1 MMKTKLERIAEK
13 SANKPKEVFTSLYH
27 LINEEMLLQC
37 HKELDGSKAVG
48 IDRMSKEEYGK
59 ELESNVKDLVRKLKN
74 KSYRPLPSLR
84 VYIPKGNGKMR
95 PLGIAAYEDK
105 IVQLALKKVLEA
117 VYEPRFLEN
126 MYGFRPRKSC
136 HDAVKSMCRKIVFQ
150 KMNYIVDA
158 DIRGFYDNVNH
169 EWMIKFLELHIKDP
183 NILRLVKKYLKA
195 GVLDQGQYKP
205 GEEGTAQGNI
215 ISPVLSNIYMHYV
228 LMLWFEAV
236 TKKKAKGDC
245 FLVAYA
251 DDFIAGFQYK
261 GEAEEYYRELQER
274 MKKFGLELESSKS
287 RLLEFGRYAEERR
300 KARGE
305 GKPGTFDFLGFT
317 FYCGKS
323 REGKFCVIPMTSRK
337 KFKQKVR
344 GMKEWLMNQLT
355 SPLKDTMGTLNRKLT
370 GHYRYYGVTHNGEML
385 KKFHFIA
392 THLLFKMMNRRSQ
405 KKSYTW
411 EGLRMML
418 KHYPLAQPKIYVSLY
433 T

>member
-1 MMKTKLERIAEK
+1 
-13 SANKPKEVFTSLYH
+13 
-27 LINEEMLLQC
+27 
-37 HKELDGSKAVG
+37 
-48 IDRMSKEEYGK
+48 
-59 ELESNVKDLVRKLKN
+59 
-74 KSYRPLPSLR
+74 
-84 VYIPKGNGKMR
+84 
-95 PLGIAAYEDK
+95 
-105 IVQLALKKVLEA
+105 
-117 VYEPRFLEN
+117 
-126 MYGFRPRKSC
+126 MYGFRPGRSC
-136 HDAVKSMCRKIVFQ
+136 HDAIKGMCREIVFH
-150 KMNYIVDA
+150 KVNYIVDA
-158 DIRGFYDNVNH
+158 DIKGFYDHVNH
-169 EWMIKFLELHIKDP
+169 DWMIKFLEVHIKDP
-183 NILRLVKKYLKA
+183 NILKLVKKYLKA
-195 GVLDQGQYKP
+195 GVMDQGVYES

-215 ISPVLSNIYMHYV
+215 ISPILANIYMHYV
-228 LMLWFEAV
+228 LMLWF
-236 TKKKAKGDC
+236 KAMKRNRVKGDC
-245 FLVAYA
+245 FLVVYA
-251 DDFIAGFQYK
+251 DDFIAGFQHK
-261 GEAEEYYRELQER
+261 WEAEEYYRELQER

-287 RLLEFGRYAEERR
+287 RLLEFGRYAVERR

-305 GKPGTFDFLGFT
+305 GKLETFDFLGFT

-411 EGLRMML
+411 EGFRMML
-418 KHYPLAQPKIYVSLY
+418 KHYPLAQPKIYFSLY